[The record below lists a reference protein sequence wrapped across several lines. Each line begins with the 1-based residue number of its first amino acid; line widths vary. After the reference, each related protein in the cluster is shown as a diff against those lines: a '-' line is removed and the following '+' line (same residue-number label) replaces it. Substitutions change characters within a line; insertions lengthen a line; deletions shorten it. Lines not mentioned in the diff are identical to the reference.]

1 MARSKSNTSD
11 LANRMNDAAAQGG
24 GVRPNS
30 HPELDKP
37 TPLDAVVGAAK
48 SVSNWMR
55 GSMNS
60 TGSKRSP
67 STVRDAK
74 PADHPSFTPAQEDSI
89 LNKAMRGGR

>member
-1 MARSKSNTSD
+1 MGKVKGPQNP
-11 LANRMNDAAAQGG
+11 LASAMNSAAAQGG
-24 GVRPNS
+24 GIKPNS